1 MPPRKTIT
9 ASFPPGLYD
18 RVEQARGLISRSAW
32 LQRAAEEY
40 LVGRG
45 ALEQATGETVSAGTT
60 AAAGTSSPARASEMA
75 LGEAA
80 SEPCGENPRL
90 GTGVPSRASEP
101 PLRASPETQTDIYE
115 MLAACQECA
124 GKLTQARGV
133 TTCEDCG
140 FTREEG

>member
-75 LGEAA
+75 
-80 SEPCGENPRL
+80 
-90 GTGVPSRASEP
+90 

-115 MLAACQECA
+115 MLAACPECA